1 MSSYSDY
8 PPAPDGGRPASP
20 PAWDAQPGAAYGQEQ
35 ARAQAQQPP
44 AQYQAD
50 QYQPAQYQPDQYQAP
65 AQQQY
70 GVQPYAAQPGYPMG
84 AAQGQGQLVVAPR
97 SPAIS
102 LIASFFIPGLGS
114 MINGRVGIG
123 IGILC
128 LYVVGFI
135 LSFFLIGVP
144 IALGAWI
151 WGMVDGYQSA
161 QAWNRAHGIIS

>member
-8 PPAPDGGRPASP
+8 PQTPPGGT
-20 PAWDAQPGAAYGQEQ
+20 PGGSYGQDQDQGQAQ
-35 ARAQAQQPP
+35 ARAQYGVPP
-44 AQYQAD
+44 AQE
-50 QYQPAQYQPDQYQAP
+50 QYGIPAA
-65 AQQQY
+65 QQY
-70 GVQPYAAQPGYPMG
+70 GVQPYAQQQGYPAAMAQP
-84 AAQGQGQLVVAPR
+84 QGQLVVAPR

-123 IGILC
+123 ILILC
-128 LYVVGFI
+128 IYALGAI
-135 LSFFLIGVP
+135 LSLFLIGIP

-151 WGMVDGYQSA
+151 WGLVDGYQSA

>member
-1 MSSYSDY
+1 MSSYPDY
-8 PPAPDGGRPASP
+8 PQTPAGGQPAAP
-20 PAWDAQPGAAYGQEQ
+20 PSWDAQPGAAYGQEQ
-35 ARAQAQQPP
+35 ARVQA
-44 AQYQAD
+44 
-50 QYQPAQYQPDQYQAP
+50 QYQAP
-65 AQQQY
+65 AQPQY
-70 GVQPYAAQPGYPMG
+70 GVQPYAPQPGYPMG
-84 AAQGQGQLVVAPR
+84 MGQGQPQQLVVAPR

-114 MINGRVGIG
+114 MINNRVGIG

-128 LYVVGFI
+128 LYAFGLI

>member
-8 PPAPDGGRPASP
+8 PQTPPSGEPAAAP
-20 PAWDAQPGAAYGQEQ
+20 PLSGPGQPGAGYGQ
-35 ARAQAQQPP
+35 ARAREQYGVP
-44 AQYQAD
+44 A
-50 QYQPAQYQPDQYQAP
+50 
-65 AQQQY
+65 QQY
-70 GVQPYAAQPGYPMG
+70 GVQPYAPQPGYPMG
-84 AAQGQGQLVVAPR
+84 MGQPQGQLTVAPR

-114 MINGRVGIG
+114 MINSRVGIG
-123 IGILC
+123 ILILC
-128 LYVVGFI
+128 LYAFGFI

>member
-1 MSSYSDY
+1 MSSYSEY
-8 PPAPDGGRPASP
+8 PQTPPPGEPAAP
-20 PAWDAQPGAAYGQEQ
+20 PPGWPGQPGASYGQGQ
-35 ARAQAQQPP
+35 AQAKE
-44 AQYQAD
+44 QYGV
-50 QYQPAQYQPDQYQAP
+50 P

-70 GVQPYAAQPGYPMG
+70 GVQPYVSQPGYPAGMG
-84 AAQGQGQLVVAPR
+84 QPQGQLVVAPR

-123 IGILC
+123 ILILC
-128 LYVVGFI
+128 IYALGLI